1 MCTAITLTTKD
12 HYFGR
17 NLDLE
22 YSYQETVTITPRN
35 YPFYFRK
42 SFALTTHHAI
52 IGMAYVKDDY
62 PLYYD
67 AMNEMGLSMAGLHFP
82 DYACYLPE
90 EQNKTNIAPFEFIP
104 WILGKCSTVSEAKKL
119 LEKTNLIKEPFSPE
133 LPLTP
138 LHFII
143 SDQKES
149 IVVEPLAKGL
159 KIYSNPIGIL
169 TNSPTF
175 DMQLFEL
182 NHYRNLSSGIPD
194 NTFAP
199 MMDLKA
205 YSNGLG
211 SQGLPGGW
219 SSQSRFVK
227 AAFVKTHSVCEPY
240 EHSSVNQ
247 FFHLLSSVEHP
258 RGCVE
263 VKDRLYEITVY
274 SSCLNMD
281 EGIYYYK
288 TYDNSR
294 ITGIDMFLE
303 DLEQNRLISYPLLR
317 EESFSIQNQPVDELI
332 PPSFSS
338 VSSPVS
344 SSQTNIS

>member
-22 YSYQETVTITPRN
+22 YSYKETVTITPRN

-42 SFALTTHHAI
+42 SFALTTHHAM

-67 AMNEMGLSMAGLHFP
+67 AMNEMGLSIAGLHFP
-82 DYACYLPE
+82 GYACYLAE
-90 EQNKTNIAPFEFIP
+90 TQDKFNIAPFEFLP
-104 WILGKCSTVSEAKKL
+104 WVLGRCSTVSEAVEL
-119 LEKTNLIKEPFSPE
+119 LGKTNLIKEAFSSE

-138 LHFII
+138 LHFLI

-149 IVVEPLAKGL
+149 IVVEPLKTGL
-159 KIYSNPIGIL
+159 KTYQNPIGVL

-175 DMQLFEL
+175 DIQLFGL
-182 NHYRNLSSGIPD
+182 NNYRHLSSKTPD

-199 MMDLKA
+199 MMDLKI

-211 SQGLPGGW
+211 SQGLPGSW
-219 SSQSRFVK
+219 SSQSRFIK
-227 AAFVKTHSVCEPY
+227 AAFVKSHSVCEPS

-263 VKDRLYEITVY
+263 VKEYLYEITVY

-281 EGIYYYK
+281 KGIYYYK
-288 TYDNSR
+288 TYDNNR
-294 ITGIDMFLE
+294 IIGIDMFLE
-303 DLEQNRLISYPLLR
+303 DLEQNRLISYSLIK
-317 EESFSIQNQPVDELI
+317 EESFSIQNHPKETA
-332 PPSFSS
+332 
-338 VSSPVS
+338 VS

>member
-90 EQNKTNIAPFEFIP
+90 TPDKTNIAPFEFIP
-104 WILGKCSTVSEAKKL
+104 WILGKCSTVSEAKNL

-149 IVVEPLAKGL
+149 IVVEPLKTGL
-159 KIYSNPIGIL
+159 KTYQNPIGVL

-175 DMQLFEL
+175 DIQLFGL
-182 NHYRNLSSGIPD
+182 NNYRHISSKTPD

-219 SSQSRFVK
+219 SSQSRFIKATFVK
-227 AAFVKTHSVCEPY
+227 AHSACESS

-263 VKDRLYEITVY
+263 AKEHLYEITVY

-281 EGIYYYK
+281 KGIYYYK
-288 TYDNSR
+288 TYDNNR
-294 ITGIDMFLE
+294 IIGIDMFLE
-303 DLEQNRLISYPLLR
+303 DLEQNRLISYSLIK
-317 EESFSIQNQPVDELI
+317 EESFSIQKQPKETA
-332 PPSFSS
+332 
-338 VSSPVS
+338 VS